1 MKLSV
6 NNLQKEEE
14 LIAEDID
21 MFCQDMISDKAKPV
35 YDGVV
40 NVEKY
45 VNGEKYRICWVL
57 KELYDKEGGD
67 WYLCDFLSDETRWRE
82 IAKHPV
88 WKRGIYTT
96 YGIIN
101 NFIDYSEMD
110 YICDDPEMVQCLSH
124 IAVINVNKT
133 PASTTSSDAN
143 IARKYKHFKP
153 VLLRQLKQYDPQI
166 IIFGKTFQH
175 FQNDLGIKDEE
186 LTNYYKDKKKPR
198 YIVKN
203 GKLYVDAYHP
213 AVRQSTMTEA
223 DYVQSIID
231 IVEMNKENIE

>member
-1 MKLSV
+1 MKITVDGLMR
-6 NNLQKEEE
+6 EEE

-21 MFCQDMISDKAKPV
+21 MLCQDIISEKSKPV

-45 VNGEKYRICWVL
+45 VNSGKYRICWVL
-57 KELYDKEGGD
+57 KELYDKGGGD
-67 WYLCDFLSDETRWRE
+67 WYLSDFIGNEKRWRE
-82 IAKHPV
+82 IANKPSG
-88 WKRGIYTT
+88 KREIYAT

-101 NFIDYSEMD
+101 NFIKYSEMD
-110 YICDDPEMVQCLSH
+110 YISDDPEMVQCLNH
-124 IAVINVNKT
+124 IAVINVNKM
-133 PASTTSSDAN
+133 PAGTTSNDAD
-143 IARKYKHFKP
+143 IARKYEHFKP
-153 VLLRQLKQYDPQI
+153 VLFRQLKQYDPQI
-166 IIFGKTFQH
+166 IIFGNTFQH
-175 FQNDLGIKDEE
+175 FQNDFGIKDEE
-186 LTNYYKDKKKPR
+186 LTYYYKDKKKPR

-213 AVRQSTMTEA
+213 GERESTMTEA

>member
-1 MKLSV
+1 MKLTVDS
-6 NNLQKEEE
+6 LLKEEE

-21 MFCQDMISDKAKPV
+21 VLCQDMISDMAKPV

-45 VNGEKYRICWVL
+45 MNGEKHRICWIL
-57 KELYDKEGGD
+57 KELYANDDGG
-67 WYLCDFLSDETRWRE
+67 WYLCDFVNDETRWRE
-82 IAKHPV
+82 IAKLSG
-88 WKRGIYTT
+88 RRQIYVT

-101 NFIDYSEMD
+101 NFINYSEMD
-110 YICDDPEMVQCLSH
+110 DINDAPEMVQCLKH
-124 IAVINVNKT
+124 IAIININKM
-133 PASTTSSDAN
+133 PSGHTSNEAD
-143 IARKYKHFKP
+143 IARKYAHFKP
-153 VLLRQLKQYDPQI
+153 VLFRQLKQYDPQI
-166 IIFGKTFQH
+166 IIFGNTFHH

-186 LTNYYKDKKKPR
+186 LANYYNDKKKPR

-203 GKLYVDAYHP
+203 GKLYVDAYHL
-213 AVRQSTMTEA
+213 AVRPSTMIEA